1 MKAFGWILLLSL
13 LGLSCHSS
21 DYDQALAKFE
31 EKSQQGRPLLKVGDQ
46 VIYEGYFQILRE
58 TMPAFAMNFSNPEGR
73 RKILDGIIAQ
83 ELFLAKS
90 KELDLINKSSRLQR
104 ELWLNARALIG
115 VEYLHQEADRRARE
129 KYDQEIDEY
138 YSRIEIADIVF
149 LFKNTGAK
157 DRSEQQ
163 RIALQKARELRK
175 KLTVENFSEIAAQYS
190 EHPLTKKVGGVLG
203 AISMIDRRV
212 QALGW
217 RPLVERA
224 LQMKKSEISEPL
236 VTKEG
241 VHLILALEDK
251 QTQSYQEVG
260 PYLRQEILLQV
271 KQELL
276 QNMLAETK
284 VEYLEPGLL
293 PPTPSPD
300 GTVSAT
306 P

>member
-1 MKAFGWILLLSL
+1 MRVFGAIMLLSL
-13 LGLSCHSS
+13 WGLSCHTS

-31 EKSQQGRPLLKVGDQ
+31 EKSQQGRRLLKVGDQ

-58 TMPAFAMNFSNPEGR
+58 TIPGFEMNFANPEGR

-90 KELDLINKSSRLQR
+90 QDLDLIRQSPRLQR

-115 VEYLHQEADRRARE
+115 VEYLHQEADRKARE
-129 KYDQEIDEY
+129 KYDQEVDEY
-138 YSRIEIADIVF
+138 YSRIEIANIVF
-149 LFKNTGAK
+149 LFKNTGAA
-157 DRSEQQ
+157 DPEAQ
-163 RIALQKARELRK
+163 RKIALQQARELRK
-175 KLTVENFSEIAAQYS
+175 KLTAENFSELAAQYS
-190 EHPLTKKVGGVLG
+190 EHPLTKKVGGILG
-203 AISMIDRRV
+203 SISMIDQRV
-212 QALGW
+212 KILGW

-224 LQMKKSEISEPL
+224 LQMKKSEISQPI

-241 VHLILALEDK
+241 VHLIMALEEK

-260 PYLRQEILLQV
+260 PYLRQEILPQV

-276 QNMLAETK
+276 QKMLAQTK
-284 VEYLEPGLL
+284 IEYLEPGLL
-293 PPTPSPD
+293 PPTPSPE
-300 GTVSAT
+300 GTQPAA